1 MPKPAASPYSLPWQ
15 LRPVVPGNV
24 VRLDTAYALYDVRA
38 PTGDADANTLATT
51 VLFSYKLLDNLAPL
65 VRVGHVTTKL
75 DGADRASAF
84 VNPVLGALYGLPLS
98 RELKLGIFLGVALPL
113 GQGGGDRGATD
124 SDTSKRYAAAGSGIY
139 ARSAMDN
146 AMFAVNYLTF
156 FPGLGIAYVAD
167 GLTVQAEATVL
178 SLHRARGGESAEP
191 DEHRVNFTSGVHVGY
206 FVLESL
212 SLGADLRYQRWL
224 STPSAVEADEAA
236 ADDDQR
242 GIRDQATFAVGP
254 RFHFQPGDGLWL
266 RPGIAYARGIDRP
279 MSGADIGP
287 TDYHVI
293 QLDVPF
299 VF

>member
-1 MPKPAASPYSLPWQ
+1 
-15 LRPVVPGNV
+15 
-24 VRLDTAYALYDVRA
+24 
-38 PTGDADANTLATT
+38 
-51 VLFSYKLLDNLAPL
+51 
-65 VRVGHVTTKL
+65 
-75 DGADRASAF
+75 
-84 VNPVLGALYGLPLS
+84 
-98 RELKLGIFLGVALPL
+98 
-113 GQGGGDRGATD
+113 
-124 SDTSKRYAAAGSGIY
+124 KRYAAAGSGIY

-242 GIRDQATFAVGP
+242 GIRD
-254 RFHFQPGDGLWL
+254 
-266 RPGIAYARGIDRP
+266 
-279 MSGADIGP
+279 
-287 TDYHVI
+287 
-293 QLDVPF
+293 
-299 VF
+299 